1 MAKNDKDKAT
11 INTDGGKELQITSTP
26 VDDASEA
33 TQTEEAHAPKGEA
46 ASTTTHEVGVPQTL
60 MNANIN
66 TTQNMTNKIS
76 EGEMKRDVER
86 AAKSL
91 AAKKKKS
98 ISIPKQM
105 APILGDTVTSCI
117 NGACIRVPVDGE
129 SYDIP
134 EPYFEVIKESLKTV
148 NSGDVRSTLK
158 AGANDNFLEVN

>member
-1 MAKNDKDKAT
+1 MAKNDDK
-11 INTDGGKELQITSTP
+11 NKELPITDTP

-33 TQTEEAHAPKGEA
+33 TQTEAAHAPKGEEA
-46 ASTTTHEVGVPQTL
+46 GKTTHQENLPQTL

-66 TTQNMTNKIS
+66 TTQNMSNKIS

-86 AAKSL
+86 AAKAL
-91 AAKKKKS
+91 KAKKKKA
-98 ISIPKQM
+98 IAIPKQM
-105 APILGDTVTSCI
+105 APILGDTVLSCI

-129 SYDIP
+129 EYEIP
-134 EPYFEVIKESLKTV
+134 EPYFEVIKNSLKTV